1 MPARP
6 DRPGSNAE
14 RERVRNLVELNIA
27 IVLFGGTALFAK
39 LIDLPVSAI
48 IFGRSAVAALAI
60 LVFALAARQSLR
72 VARGRDL
79 AVLTGLG
86 VVLAVHW
93 LAYFQSI
100 QVSTVAVGV
109 IALHTYPIMTVLA
122 EPLVDRTRIHVV
134 DIGLALVVFAGII
147 ILVPEFSLESS
158 TTQGVLWGVGSA
170 ALFTVRNLTVRR
182 YVQRYTGAT
191 IMFYQTAAS
200 ALVIFPLLVVAGT
213 VGPTLREWPLLLLL
227 GTVFTAVTQS
237 LYASSLR
244 NLSAKTVSIIA
255 TLIPLYSTIMAFFVL
270 GEVPTVR
277 TVIGGAAVIV
287 AVMTETVRASGRT
300 PRDTARSE

>member
-1 MPARP
+1 MPTPAERSRPNP
-6 DRPGSNAE
+6 DRE
-14 RERVRNLVELNIA
+14 RIRNLVELNVA

-39 LIDLPVSAI
+39 LINLPVSAI

-60 LVFALAARQSLR
+60 LVFALAARKSLR

-109 IALHTYPIMTVLA
+109 IALHTYPIMTVLV
-122 EPLVDRTRIHVV
+122 EPLVDRSRIHVV

-147 ILVPEFSLESS
+147 VLVPEFSLASD

-170 ALFTVRNLTVRR
+170 ALFTARNLTVRR
-182 YVQRYTGAT
+182 YVQRYSGAT
-191 IMFYQTAAS
+191 IMFYQTAVS
-200 ALVIFPLLVVAGT
+200 ALVILPILLVAGT
-213 VGPTLREWPLLLLL
+213 VRPTIGEWPLLLLL
-227 GTVFTAVTQS
+227 GTVFTALTQS

-270 GEVPTVR
+270 AEVPTVR
-277 TVIGGAAVIV
+277 TIVGGGTVVV
-287 AVMTETVRASGRT
+287 AVMTETVRASSRRPPDSGR
-300 PRDTARSE
+300 SK